1 MDLQTV
7 IQTEVR
13 KRKTNI
19 VHECIYMKSRKM
31 VQINIFARKEQRC
44 RCRDERTQGD
54 KGEDG

>member
-31 VQINIFARKEQRC
+31 VQINIFARKE
-44 RCRDERTQGD
+44 
-54 KGEDG
+54 